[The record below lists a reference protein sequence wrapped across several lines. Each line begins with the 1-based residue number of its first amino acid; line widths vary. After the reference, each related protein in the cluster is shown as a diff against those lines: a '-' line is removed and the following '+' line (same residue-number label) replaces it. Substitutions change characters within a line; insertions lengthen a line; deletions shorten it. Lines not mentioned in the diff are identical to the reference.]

1 MNANSRIRV
10 LSDLMVNKIAAGEVV
25 ERPASVVKELV
36 ENAIDAGAT
45 RIALTIED
53 GGKQL
58 IRVTD
63 DGFGMSCDELLLSV
77 TPHATS
83 KITCED
89 DLYSIATMGF
99 RGEALASI
107 SAIAKLRIVSRTRE
121 ADEGY
126 AVHVT
131 GKELQSALAAGS
143 PVGTAV
149 EVRDLFYNVPAR
161 RKFLRS
167 KSTETGHINEQVT
180 RAGLAFPDIAFE
192 VRNNGR
198 VTQNSPACTSRLARI
213 KSFFSEELG
222 EALIPIERD
231 ERGLQLEIYVALPAE
246 SRASAQWQYVFV
258 NGRYVRDRYIS
269 HAIKESYRGLVDP
282 NRHGVVFLFLTID
295 PQNVDVNVH
304 PTKIEVRW
312 ADSSLIH
319 SQVLSAIRETFQR
332 SNLTPSLRT
341 ERAAR
346 AVDPAEQERIR
357 RELADMFKSA
367 TPIQSPA
374 GVANRDSATRSSD
387 FLHSG
392 SAPMAGSAGSA
403 GSARSVPASTWRS
416 LYESPVE
423 GHEAA
428 ASADTSAPITSADRF
443 AEKPTYGPVV
453 QLHNLYLVGET
464 EDGIVIIDQH
474 ALHERIMYEQ
484 LKARLIDG
492 PLEGQRL
499 LLAESLRIRPEEW
512 EILENNAD
520 LLARLGVEVTR
531 FGNDTIAIQSIPTIL
546 KDADAAAFVRDL
558 LDFLG
563 QQAGKTDPEAV
574 LHGLLDMMACK
585 AAVKAG
591 DALTQDEIAAL
602 MKQRHLVDKAGS
614 CPHGRPTAL
623 HLTRAE
629 LNRQF
634 KRT

>member
-341 ERAAR
+341 DRAAR

-392 SAPMAGSAGSA
+392 SSPVAGSAA
-403 GSARSVPASTWRS
+403 SARSVPASTWRS

-423 GHEAA
+423 GHEVS

-443 AEKPTYGPVV
+443 AEKPMYGPVV

-512 EILENNAD
+512 EVLENNAD